1 MSFLDEA
8 NFLGS
13 TPQVEMELPQ
23 ALADQLTNDV
33 LQAPADGVIVPEGWI
48 RLPGGI
54 IMRKSTALILGVAI
68 ALVMVWWYQ
77 KRKKKK

>member
-23 ALADQLTNDV
+23 ALADQLTNDMV
-33 LQAPADGVIVPEGWI
+33 QAPADIVVPEGWI

-68 ALVMVWWYQ
+68 AIVMVWWFK
-77 KRKKKK
+77 KRKKK